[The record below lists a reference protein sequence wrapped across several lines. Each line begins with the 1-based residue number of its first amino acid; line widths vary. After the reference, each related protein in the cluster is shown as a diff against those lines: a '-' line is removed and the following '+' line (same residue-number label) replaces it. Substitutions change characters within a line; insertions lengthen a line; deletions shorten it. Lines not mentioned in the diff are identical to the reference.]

1 MALTEIT
8 IPSNVTIIDNYAF
21 DGCTGLEK
29 VELNEGLKTI
39 NTNAFSNCSSLKEIV
54 IPSTVTYI
62 GNKGFSKCTSLKTV
76 IFTGNAPLISTNRS
90 FENVSTYAYYP
101 ANNST
106 WTESV
111 RQDYGGTI
119 KWVPLGEGELIV
131 KFSHSCVLN
140 NNLGINYYIPKD
152 EVDGFDEFRLVIKKQ
167 VFDGAG
173 SSFSWTETTLSNYS
187 EATVDGVD
195 YLCFGYYGIAAK
207 EMGSELRATLYMKR
221 DGVQY
226 STTVDIYSVA
236 EYAYNRLNKSSDE
249 RLKTLLVDML
259 DYGAASQTYLK
270 YNTSN
275 LVNAKLT
282 NAQRAYGSEMPQ
294 PVPNELLIS
303 VEGNTAHFYGKSLI
317 LGNNV
322 EIKYYM
328 TFDNGKPADSVKLV
342 LSYTSIDGKEY
353 TKVVKASDFVYE
365 SKYKAYSAS
374 IDSIGAKDMSCV
386 VTAKIYDGDTLI
398 GDVCKYSIETYVY
411 NRLQKSTD
419 ENLKAAVIAMYKYG
433 KSAEQYFL
441 NK

>member
-1 MALTEIT
+1 MSYCPYCGAALMEGARFCSACGGNVIQVSAVTQTIVNPVTTTLPSTALYSGEGYGVMLVDCGACAVSTAADLISDTCGYTDADAMRLASNAPTWIAQNLTENQAAYLAQCLTEYGAQAAIY
-8 IPSNVTIIDNYAF
+8 DRF
-21 DGCTGLEK
+21 
-29 VELNEGLKTI
+29 
-39 NTNAFSNCSSLKEIV
+39 
-54 IPSTVTYI
+54 
-62 GNKGFSKCTSLKTV
+62 GNKTLLS
-76 IFTGNAPLISTNRS
+76 
-90 FENVSTYAYYP
+90 
-101 ANNST
+101 
-106 WTESV
+106 
-111 RQDYGGTI
+111 D
-119 KWVPLGEGELIV
+119 
-131 KFSHSCVLN
+131 
-140 NNLGINYYIPKD
+140 
-152 EVDGFDEFRLVIKKQ
+152 VDS

-236 EYAYNRLNKSSDE
+236 EYAYNRLNKSSDD

-282 NAQRAYGSEMPQ
+282 SAQRAYGSEMPQ

-419 ENLKAAVIAMYKYG
+419 ENLKAAVIAMYRYG

>member
-1 MALTEIT
+1 M
-8 IPSNVTIIDNYAF
+8 
-21 DGCTGLEK
+21 
-29 VELNEGLKTI
+29 
-39 NTNAFSNCSSLKEIV
+39 
-54 IPSTVTYI
+54 
-62 GNKGFSKCTSLKTV
+62 
-76 IFTGNAPLISTNRS
+76 ISTNRS

-119 KWVPLGEGELIV
+119 KWVPYGEGELIV

-236 EYAYNRLNKSSDE
+236 EYAYNRLNKSSDD

-282 NAQRAYGSEMPQ
+282 SAQRAYGSEMPQ
-294 PVPNELLIS
+294 PVSNELLIS

-419 ENLKAAVIAMYKYG
+419 ENLKAAVIAMYRYG